1 MNWNSYASY
10 EGVVPSSLR
19 KPSDKVGVLITGG
32 RVGPDTVQMGKTI
45 YLASHITFTKGGN
58 GSIKEMD
65 GEIYVS
71 ELNEEG
77 VLVDVPLAELKTPSW
92 VLSVKFEAIE

>member
-1 MNWNSYASY
+1 MSSRRA
-10 EGVVPSSLR
+10 VPN
-19 KPSDKVGVLITGG
+19 
-32 RVGPDTVQMGKTI
+32 TVQMGKTI
-45 YLASHITFTKGGN
+45 YLAYHITFSKGGS

-65 GEIYVS
+65 GEIHIS